1 MAIGEDWLGWTIFV
15 FIIAA
20 IIISI
25 IKVFIEYP
33 GLTGLKCVYN
43 EDLEDSKHVVEDDDV
58 KSIHRDKK
66 KMMRYKMRPE
76 QELLEGTENGRRY
89 DLSRTCCDKDKVSKN
104 IVTIKKEKTIPD
116 TIPSKIENVKPDSD
130 SVKVEK
136 FDENPDEIRVIIENE
151 SVQLKKKVSFNM
163 TCEKQ
168 AKITDDKQGKIASSE
183 NSKKHWSSLQF
194 IPRRQDGSSR
204 QSS

>member
-1 MAIGEDWLGWTIFV
+1 ME
-15 FIIAA
+15 
-20 IIISI
+20 
-25 IKVFIEYP
+25 
-33 GLTGLKCVYN
+33 
-43 EDLEDSKHVVEDDDV
+43 EDDDV
-58 KSIHRDKK
+58 KSIHRDNMKK
-66 KMMRYKMRPE
+66 KRYEILPE
-76 QELLEGTENGRRY
+76 QELLEGTENGQRY
-89 DLSRTCCDKDKVSKN
+89 DLTRTCCDKDKVAKI

-168 AKITDDKQGKIASSE
+168 AKITNDKQGKIAKSE
-183 NSKKHWSSLQF
+183 NCKHWSCLQF
-194 IPRRQDGSSR
+194 NPIRQDGISS
-204 QSS
+204 QSL